1 MPGGQQPCRGGWNR
15 FVLAVADL
23 EATVTTMRATGIA
36 WCNDVVTVPGGK
48 QILVEDPL
56 ENPIERFQ
64 AK

>member
-1 MPGGQQPCRGGWNR
+1 MGLLRVSASAYRRG
-15 FVLAVADL
+15 
-23 EATVTTMRATGIA
+23 GIA